1 MEYLASLLRFAANMG
16 ASDVHIKAN
25 RHATLRIA
33 RELFTVEVDP
43 PSEQDVQQIVEAI
56 MPEHLKSR
64 FQREKEAD
72 FSYFAEGIGRFRVN
86 VFQQRGH
93 ISIAMRFVK
102 TQIPSFEELHLPEI
116 LHKIATTPRGIVLL
130 AGSTGSGKSTTLAA
144 MIDFINNTSKK
155 HIITLE
161 DPIEYLFGEK
171 QCVIDQREIG
181 LDTLSFDR
189 ALAHVLRQDPDII
202 MIGEMRDSQSFMAAL
217 SAADTGHLVLSTVH
231 TTTAAQ
237 SMGRILDFFPA
248 QDRDQIR
255 RQLAVL
261 LQAVVCQRLI
271 PAVGGGV
278 VPAVEILLNTPI
290 VRKLIEEN
298 KLEKLPAAIETGS
311 EDGMQTFNQ
320 SIYKLIKGKL
330 ITEADGLQR
339 ASNPEALKMN
349 LKGIFLDEGRR
360 IMAST

>member
-1 MEYLASLLRFAANMG
+1 MEYLASLLRFATNMG

-25 RHATLRIA
+25 KHATLRIA
-33 RELFTVEVDP
+33 RDLFTVEVDP
-43 PSEQDVQQIVEAI
+43 PSEQDVAQIVDAM
-56 MPEHLKSR
+56 MPDHLKSR
-64 FQREKEAD
+64 FAREKEVD

-86 VFQQRGH
+86 VFQQRGRT
-93 ISIAMRFVK
+93 SIAMRFVK
-102 TQIPSFEELHLPEI
+102 TQIPSFDELHLPEI
-116 LHKIATTPRGIVLL
+116 LRIIATTPRGIVLL
-130 AGSTGSGKSTTLAA
+130 AGATGSGKSTTLAA
-144 MIDFINNTSKK
+144 MVEYLNTTSKK

-161 DPIEYLFGEK
+161 DPIEYLFEEK
-171 QCVIDQREIG
+171 QSIIDQREVG

-189 ALAHVLRQDPDII
+189 ALTHVLRQDPDII

-217 SAADTGHLVLSTVH
+217 SAADTGHLVFSTVH
-231 TTTAAQ
+231 TTNAAQ
-237 SMGRILDFFPA
+237 AIGRILDFFPA

-271 PAVGGGV
+271 PAIGGGV
-278 VPAVEILLNTPI
+278 VPGIEIMLNTPI

-298 KLEKLPAAIETGS
+298 RVEKLPAAIETGT

-320 SIYKLIKGKL
+320 SIYKLIKAKL
-330 ITEADGLQR
+330 VTEADGLLR
-339 ASNPEALKMN
+339 ASNPDALKMN

-360 IMAST
+360 IMASA

>member
-1 MEYLASLLRFAANMG
+1 MEYLSSLLRFATNMG

-33 RELFTVEVDP
+33 RDLFTVEVDP
-43 PSEQDVQQIVEAI
+43 PSEEDVQKVVDVI

-64 FQREKEAD
+64 FQREKEVD
-72 FSYFAEGIGRFRVN
+72 FSYFHEGIGRFRVN

-102 TQIPSFEELHLPEI
+102 TQIPSFEELHLPEV
-116 LHKIATTPRGIVLL
+116 LRKIATTPRGIVLL

-144 MIDFINNTSKK
+144 MVEQINNTAKK
-155 HIITLE
+155 HIVTLE
-161 DPIEYLFGEK
+161 DPIEYLFEEK

-189 ALAHVLRQDPDII
+189 ALSHVLRQDPDII

-231 TTTAAQ
+231 TTNSSQAL
-237 SMGRILDFFPA
+237 GRILDFFPA
-248 QDRDQIR
+248 HDRDQIR

-271 PAVGGGV
+271 PAIGGGV
-278 VPAVEILLNTPI
+278 VPAIEIMLSTPI

-298 KLEKLPAAIETGS
+298 KLEKLPAAIETGAD
-311 EDGMQTFNQ
+311 DGMQTFNQ
-320 SIYKLIKGKL
+320 SIYKLIKAKL
-330 ITEADGLQR
+330 ITEADGLER
-339 ASNPEALKMN
+339 ASNPDALRMN

-360 IMAST
+360 IMSAA